1 MAAFMGS
8 RLGRLL
14 WIARLTA
21 FVASGAV
28 FAASV
33 WYAWTALM
41 LPLEIEIR
49 EGSVWI
55 VVLAKRAGVD
65 AYDSSRV
72 AFANMNHGPMDAVL
86 KGWIG
91 THFPSLPGHLVIRTF
106 VFLMPFFL
114 LGAAYYTCRRSWTTA
129 LLAAGALHLL
139 FVHIT
144 LTVMLGRTDATFL
157 CAAAIGFALTHA
169 LLVTRHRNWSNGRS
183 VALQVLLGACGAVM
197 FLTTWRVFP
206 TIGVMVLLTLAKQ
219 VAESNGRFWRTV
231 FIAIALYAAG
241 FALIWL
247 PTFVLE
253 LHGDFQL
260 YYRHFFGFFTH
271 ASGWG
276 AHPATKFRLFPPEI
290 YEGRVGLL
298 VLFGALVLAAL
309 YRLRHERAQL
319 LVWLLV
325 LPLGWA
331 VHSYAFYANRVG
343 GGPHYYYAYFFMA
356 WFLVVHG
363 LRGPGR
369 WRPLAQVAVAGL
381 FIWFYPWQ
389 PLIAQGR
396 HFRELAAQSRTFL
409 DQVNARAAGQPVV
422 SENSHLYKRRY
433 EGEVVDCGDVV
444 DVMSRSG
451 YLGKELT
458 RTYDR
463 YMDELVAHPPRF
475 ILSAWFEPRD
485 MAVTASAR
493 FTRFLH
499 EHYRLSIQ
507 GPSHLVA
514 NGRGG
519 TSLYERRDE

>member
-1 MAAFMGS
+1 MAASMGS

-219 VAESNGRFWRTV
+219 VAHLRRVEQAGEPEIVGFFVAARERRGPERGTV
-231 FIAIALYAAG
+231 VDHLIELGIRAEGGVRLLFLAQLVLLLVRVGQQLVVEAVLLAVGLAENMVALS
-241 FALIWL
+241 
-247 PTFVLE
+247 LE
-253 LHGDFQL
+253 L
-260 YYRHFFGFFTH
+260 
-271 ASGWG
+271 
-276 AHPATKFRLFPPEI
+276 
-290 YEGRVGLL
+290 
-298 VLFGALVLAAL
+298 
-309 YRLRHERAQL
+309 
-319 LVWLLV
+319 
-325 LPLGWA
+325 
-331 VHSYAFYANRVG
+331 
-343 GGPHYYYAYFFMA
+343 
-356 WFLVVHG
+356 
-363 LRGPGR
+363 
-369 WRPLAQVAVAGL
+369 
-381 FIWFYPWQ
+381 
-389 PLIAQGR
+389 
-396 HFRELAAQSRTFL
+396 
-409 DQVNARAAGQPVV
+409 
-422 SENSHLYKRRY
+422 
-433 EGEVVDCGDVV
+433 
-444 DVMSRSG
+444 
-451 YLGKELT
+451 
-458 RTYDR
+458 
-463 YMDELVAHPPRF
+463 
-475 ILSAWFEPRD
+475 
-485 MAVTASAR
+485 
-493 FTRFLH
+493 
-499 EHYRLSIQ
+499 
-507 GPSHLVA
+507 
-514 NGRGG
+514 
-519 TSLYERRDE
+519 